1 MTPGEG
7 ILPVHCVAAAGLVFD
22 DEGRVLLIRHP
33 RRGWT
38 YPGGMVE
45 QGETLLQA
53 AVREIREE
61 SGVTAQLGEL
71 MAVAS
76 NVARRPGYNG
86 VKEIPT
92 VVNFVFLARA
102 VSGEPCPSE
111 ESAESGWF
119 TLEQAEAMV
128 TAPASV
134 EVFRAYREYQGR
146 PLYLVYRTWPEFEL
160 MDKTIL

>member
-1 MTPGEG
+1 MSAGEVT
-7 ILPVHCVAAAGLVFD
+7 LPVHCVAAAGLVFD
-22 DEGRVLLIRHP
+22 EEGRVLLIRHP

-53 AVREIREE
+53 AAREIREE
-61 SGVTAQLGEL
+61 SGVTAEIGEL
-71 MAVAS
+71 VAVAS
-76 NVARRPGYNG
+76 NVAKRPGYNG

-92 VVNFVFLARA
+92 VVKFVFLARA
-102 VSGEPCPSE
+102 VSGEPGPSE
-111 ESAESGWF
+111 ESRESGWF
-119 TLEQAEAMV
+119 TLAQAEAMV

-146 PLYLVYRTWPEFEL
+146 PLYLVYRTWPAFEL
-160 MDKTIL
+160 IDKTTI